1 MKVAVTGGTGY
12 VGPAVVK
19 EMLAEGHEVVVV
31 EHSRPAPVP
40 DHPRL
45 ARAKGDVRDRASLVK
60 AFAGCDAVAHLV
72 AILRENPKRGVTFQ
86 SVHVE
91 GTRNVVEAAKA
102 VGARRILQMSANDAD
117 LRSTPYF
124 ETKWQLE
131 ELVKASGLQWTIF
144 RPSFVSGTREPGGD
158 GKATSR
164 GTDESFDETFARVVD
179 KSPVLP
185 SFSGGK
191 FEIQPVSRR
200 NVAQAFAR
208 ALTRPQAIGKT
219 YVLVG
224 PERMTWNEY
233 LRRLARL
240 RGKRRPIVWAPTP
253 VVRFLADVAPGFP
266 ATGDQLKML
275 VGGSV
280 GDPAP
285 AVRDL
290 DLKLDSWEEAVAGLR
305 RG

>member
-31 EHSRPAPVP
+31 EHQRPVP
-40 DHPRL
+40 IPDHARL
-45 ARAKGDVRDRASLVK
+45 TRVKGDVRDRASLEA

-72 AILRENPKRGVTFQ
+72 AILRESPRKGVTFQ

-91 GTRNVVEAAKA
+91 GTRNVIEAAKA
-102 VGARRILQMSANDAD
+102 AGARRLLLMTANDSE

-124 ETKWQLE
+124 ETKWQME
-131 ELVKASGLQWTIF
+131 QMAKASGLDWTIF
-144 RPSFVSGTREPGGD
+144 RPSYVSGTGEAGAD
-158 GKATSR
+158 GKGASR
-164 GTDESFDETFARVVD
+164 GTDDSFDEQFARIVD
-179 KSPVLP
+179 KAPVLP
-185 SFSGGK
+185 GFSGGR

-208 ALTRPQAIGKT
+208 ALARPQTIGRS

-240 RGKRRPIVWAPTP
+240 RGRTRPIVWTPTP
-253 VVRFLADVAPGFP
+253 VVRALAAVAPGFP
-266 ATGDQLKML
+266 ATSDQLKML
-275 VGGSV
+275 VHGSI
-280 GDPAP
+280 GDPEP

-305 RG
+305 QG

>member
-1 MKVAVTGGTGY
+1 MRVAVTGGTGY

-45 ARAKGDVRDRASLVK
+45 TRVKGDVRDRASLEK

-72 AILRENPKRGVTFQ
+72 AILREDPKRGVTFQ

-102 VGARRILQMSANDAD
+102 VGVRRILQMSANDAD

-131 ELVKASGLQWTIF
+131 GIVKGSGLQWTIF

-158 GKATSR
+158 GKAASR

-185 SFSGGK
+185 SFGGGR

-208 ALTRPQAIGKT
+208 ALTRPESIGRT

-224 PERMTWNEY
+224 PERMTWNAY

-240 RGKRRPIVWAPTP
+240 RGKRRPLVWTPTP

-280 GDPAP
+280 GDPSP

-290 DLKLDSWEEAVAGLR
+290 GLKLDSWEEAVAGLR